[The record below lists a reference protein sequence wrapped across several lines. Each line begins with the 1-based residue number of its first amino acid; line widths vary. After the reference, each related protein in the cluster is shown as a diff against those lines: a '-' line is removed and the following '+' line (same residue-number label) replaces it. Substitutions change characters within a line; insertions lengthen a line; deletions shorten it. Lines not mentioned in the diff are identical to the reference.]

1 MEKKYQIFARK
12 YRPQTFED
20 VIGQEATV
28 TILKNSINLN
38 KISQAYLF
46 TGPKG
51 IGKTTLTRILAKAIN
66 CKEAEKPC
74 NKCNSC
80 MEITNSAS
88 LDVIEIDG
96 ASNRGIED
104 IRNIT
109 ETVNY
114 SPSSG
119 NYKIYIID
127 EVHMLTK
134 EAFNALLK
142 TLEEPPATVKFFFAT
157 TEPNKVLPTITSRC
171 QRFDLKRISNDLIIK
186 KLKIIVEYEKR
197 DIEEEALHRISN
209 FSDGSLRDAESLLD
223 QILCYTENRVTLEDV
238 NKILGL
244 ISYDYFFQ
252 LDRAFE
258 NVDISKAFT
267 ITNDL
272 YNEGKDFSYFLEELT
287 EHFRKI
293 LVIKLKKEILN
304 LSEFLREKYENSKKI
319 YSLEQA
325 IYILEVLTSFTKKLK
340 ESLSKKTA
348 IELLLLKIIQSKN
361 RISSQVLVKR
371 LINLENSSN
380 VLKENKSSLN
390 QVLEKEKKE
399 EKEEKKLKVEKE
411 SEKPIPPPNTE
422 NFKKPNNP
430 LIEKPPLM
438 EKQKKEI
445 TKLEEVPFSLSFK
458 ENKQE
463 EANSKSK
470 SHHDTLLNFTS
481 TELDGIVRRE
491 N

>member
-1 MEKKYQIFARK
+1 MDTMEKNYQIFARK
-12 YRPQTFED
+12 YRPQTFEE
-20 VIGQEATV
+20 VVGQEDIV
-28 TILKNSINLN
+28 TILKNSIKQK

-51 IGKTTLTRILAKAIN
+51 IGKTTLTRILAKAVN
-66 CKEAEKPC
+66 CKEIEVPC
-74 NKCNSC
+74 NKCRSC
-80 MEITNSAS
+80 MEITNASS

-104 IRNIT
+104 IRRIN

-114 SPSSG
+114 SPSLG

-142 TLEEPPATVKFFFAT
+142 TLEEPPPKVKFFFAT
-157 TEPNKVLPTITSRC
+157 TEPHKVLPTIISRC
-171 QRFDLKRISNDLIIK
+171 QRFDLKRIKNNSIIK
-186 KLKIIVEYEKR
+186 KLKTIVEEEKR
-197 DIEEEALHRISN
+197 NIEEEALYRIAC
-209 FSDGSLRDAESLLD
+209 FSDGSLRDSESLLD
-223 QILCYTENRVTLEDV
+223 QILCYSENIVTLKDV

-244 ISYDYFFQ
+244 IPYDYFFE
-252 LDRAFE
+252 LDSSVE
-258 NVDISKAFT
+258 NGDISKAFT
-267 ITNDL
+267 ITNNL
-272 YNEGKDFSYFLEELT
+272 YKEGKDFSYFLEELT

-293 LVIKLKKEILN
+293 LLIKLKKDFLN
-304 LSEFLREKYENSKKI
+304 LSEFLKEKYENSKKI
-319 YSLEQA
+319 YSLEQS
-325 IYILEVLTSFTKKLK
+325 IYILDLLTSFTKKLK

-361 RISSQVLVKR
+361 RVSTQVLVKR
-371 LINLENSSN
+371 LIELENRSN
-380 VLKENKSSLN
+380 PVKENKSSLN
-390 QVLEKEKKE
+390 QVLEEKKE
-399 EKEEKKLKVEKE
+399 VKEN
-411 SEKPIPPPNTE
+411 EKPLKNLNTE
-422 NFKKPNNP
+422 NLKKPKNP
-430 LIEKPPLM
+430 LKEKIM

-445 TKLEEVPFSLSFK
+445 IKLEEVPFSLSFK
-458 ENKQE
+458 ENKQDE
-463 EANSKSK
+463 INSKPK